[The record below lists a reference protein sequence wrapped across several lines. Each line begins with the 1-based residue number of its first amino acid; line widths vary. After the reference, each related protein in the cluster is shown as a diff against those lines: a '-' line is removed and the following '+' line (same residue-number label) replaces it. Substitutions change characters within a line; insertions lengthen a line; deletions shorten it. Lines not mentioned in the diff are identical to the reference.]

1 MIRTL
6 SVSRLSRAG
15 TRTRS
20 KRHLAFAFLAAF
32 LAPLAAE
39 SSRTAE
45 INAALRQEEKTH
57 SEIMRTMHFLTD
69 VYGPRLTGSPH
80 AKAAAEWV
88 VKTMGGWGF
97 ENGHLEP
104 WEFGHP
110 GWTNEHVTAHVV
122 SPIKDQLT
130 VEVLAW
136 SPGTKGTVT
145 APAFQLAPPD
155 RPTSGRTH
163 GVFRQRA
170 NRDQGEDRSGR
181 PRSYGAPTTRAQA
194 DAYRRGPSSLVL
206 RSEPRSIASPRPGP
220 VANAASAD
228 DARRSESAH
237 RRVSPPERRR
247 RAHQRRRTG
256 TRPDRRLQQSDVRRL
271 EQLSPRW

>member
-1 MIRTL
+1 ML
-6 SVSRLSRAG
+6 
-15 TRTRS
+15 
-20 KRHLAFAFLAAF
+20 KRFLAVAF
-32 LAPLAAE
+32 FAATLTPLAADSPR
-39 SSRTAE
+39 SSDV
-45 INAALRQEEKTH
+45 NAALRQEEKSH

-110 GWTNEHVTAHVV
+110 GWENEHVTAHVV

-145 APAFQLAPPD
+145 APA
-155 RPTSGRTH
+155 
-163 GVFRQRA
+163 QRA
-170 NRDQGEDRSGR
+170 WRNR
-181 PRSYGAPTTRAQA
+181 
-194 DAYRRGPSSLVL
+194 
-206 RSEPRSIASPRPGP
+206 
-220 VANAASAD
+220 
-228 DARRSESAH
+228 
-237 RRVSPPERRR
+237 
-247 RAHQRRRTG
+247 
-256 TRPDRRLQQSDVRRL
+256 
-271 EQLSPRW
+271 